1 MEEDARNTILILKNY
16 DGENLG
22 EFRHNLATYGAIKVR
37 TESGADG
44 GGVDA
49 LQVEIN
55 ADNYRTLLDVFK
67 KAIIENAM
75 GYDAKDDRLSGTP
88 NQMNILSMY
97 SDIELDANSMETEFQ
112 ASLEELLWFVNVH
125 FGLKGLGN
133 YDNSIVD
140 IIFIRMCY

>member
-1 MEEDARNTILILKNY
+1 M
-16 DGENLG
+16 
-22 EFRHNLATYGAIKVR
+22 
-37 TESGADG
+37 
-44 GGVDA
+44 
-49 LQVEIN
+49 QVEIN

-125 FGLKGLGN
+125 FGNQADFFG
-133 YDNSIVD
+133 
-140 IIFIRMCY
+140 